1 MGQPLMPWQR
11 YVADVGLELLEDG
24 TPAYRSI
31 VLQVPRQAGKTTLM
45 LAWEVHRALRWGR
58 PQQIVYT
65 AQDGTKAREKF
76 KDDHLALIE
85 GSPLAAAVKRVYL
98 ANGTESVVFKN
109 GSRLRPAASTEN
121 ALHGK
126 TLDLA
131 VLDEA
136 RFDKTNVREAGALP
150 AMATRAD
157 AQILIVSTA
166 GDVESTFFRN
176 KVDQGRAAVEAG
188 ETEGLAF
195 FSWEAPEDADLDDP
209 AVWWETHPALGH
221 TITEKTIHHAL
232 QTAENRDSFAQEWLN
247 IWSKSVQTLIE
258 PKAWQKLQDRKA
270 APEGELS
277 FCLDVSLDRSS
288 ATIAVSDKAGRI
300 EVIDHRPGVQWV
312 AARCQQLARRHRS
325 PVIVD
330 GYGPAGT
337 LLEPLEALG
346 VQVVK
351 YATRDVANAVGLFY
365 DAINA
370 GTIKIRPNEALD
382 AAAAG
387 VRKKMLGSAWL
398 FARNDLQTDITPLYA
413 VALAWHHATQKKE
426 PPKARS
432 FVY

>member
-1 MGQPLMPWQR
+1 MPWQR
-11 YVADVGLELLEDG
+11 HVADVASEVLDDG
-24 TPAYRSI
+24 TPAYRSV

-45 LAWEVHRALRWGR
+45 LAWEIHRALRWGR

-76 KDDHLALIE
+76 KDDHLPLIE
-85 GSPLAAAVKRVYL
+85 STPLSAAVKRVYM
-98 ANGTESVVFKN
+98 ANGTESVLFKN

-131 VLDEA
+131 ILDEA
-136 RFDKTNVREAGALP
+136 RFDKTNAREAGALP
-150 AMATRAD
+150 AMATKND

-166 GDVESTFFRN
+166 GDIESTFFRN
-176 KVDQGRAAVEAG
+176 KVEQGRAAVEADIRDG
-188 ETEGLAF
+188 IAYFEWSAR
-195 FSWEAPEDADLDDP
+195 EDADIEDP
-209 AVWWETHPALGH
+209 AVWWETHPSLGF
-221 TITEKTIHHAL
+221 TITEKTISHAL
-232 QTAENRDSFAQEWLN
+232 ATAENRDSFAQEWLN
-247 IWSKSVQTLIE
+247 IWSKSVITLIE
-258 PKAWQKLQDRKA
+258 PKAWQKVQDRKA

-288 ATIAVSDKAGRI
+288 ASIAVSDKAGRI
-300 EVIDHRPGVQWV
+300 EIIDYRPGVSWV
-312 AARCQQLARRHRS
+312 AQRCQQLARRHRA
-325 PVIVD
+325 PVVVD

-370 GTIKIRPNEALD
+370 ATIKVRPNEALD

-413 VALAWHHATQKKE
+413 ASLAWHHATQKKE
-426 PPKARS
+426 PPKPRS
-432 FVY
+432 YVY